1 MSDRE
6 MEIKARLT
14 AEDDASPQIKRLIN
28 QIESLKKKMTDLG
41 KARIQGDLVD
51 PKLTRYFG
59 SMGKEVNLLTP
70 KYLRLARA
78 MQSFGQLTETAYR
91 RASREVEQ
99 YADKV
104 ERGERLTKRDMAT
117 AQKAMKMKAAMG
129 YVWNQVADKKIQA
142 ESRYHSMLDKMESQA
157 DARRQRRERDAE
169 RDEVQR
175 HRRRMRDLRY
185 ATGTPGRMMNRL
197 DGNGFFNSPTFYA
210 MAAGGVAAKATQSSI
225 STRMRIENAETS
237 ARMFGGMSS
246 AQVAEMRK
254 GFGNE
259 AAIKYG
265 VDPAKMIE
273 AYTEV
278 LKAGISDKDGL
289 AQAITDQILKS
300 ATGLDVS
307 VEETTKMVGR
317 AASLSGEISPAKI
330 ASMLNAVA
338 IANRESAADG
348 NEIIAA
354 NRRGTGV
361 LATSK
366 MTMEQLSAFTAGGI
380 SGGMQSAKAGTFM
393 GFIVN
398 DLVNAGKARGQ
409 RGQDLSRASQAL
421 GFGNRQ
427 AMASRMAA
435 DPAEALQQ
443 VLERLANMNEQ
454 KRAEVANLLGM
465 REWRDELAIMVQERQ
480 KIRQILD
487 SIADPKNANNLEEVS
502 QLRRGSLQGRWNSM
516 KAAITIVWETIGSG
530 FDDVFK
536 EISGFLTE
544 FASKIDKGMLKS
556 HVEAIVN
563 GIREGFG
570 YKTWADAMTS
580 IFGAPGSTT
589 GSVDKF
595 FKFAKGFASGIKYV
609 AEVIGGVFVA
619 AAKAFGVDAADPE
632 AMGRF
637 VAQVMGFTVALHFLR
652 PVLSVF
658 GLFIDL
664 IKGLVAVF
672 VAIPQAT
679 IVALGGLLASIQ
691 DWGVKAKS
699 PNEARQQREDRKA
712 KKMSYLDEPEEAGR
726 LFHRA
731 AFETTDGGF
740 KGLVQRA
747 GLVQS
752 IDGLRDQ
759 LSRSGGNIQLAS
771 LGGSSGGF
779 RAGGSGGAPV
789 GFGGLSSGGGTANS
803 LLNAIPGQKLGDF
816 GAGSGIINRGSV
828 GSSPMGTRSITGGS
842 TGGGSTGAGP
852 SVSSVPGRG
861 ETGRE
866 AAVLDMIA
874 KREGVGGEAG
884 YDMIFGDRKGMPGS
898 SKYAGVLGGRKL
910 SDMTINEV
918 IGMQR
923 NLTRATRADGI
934 GGGLGTS
941 AVGSGQFIRSTLIG
955 NLKQMGIPESEWGT
969 RKFDRDLQR
978 SMTLNNFRKTV
989 GDPNN
994 PSSWNRTGLMNQ
1006 WESFDTRKGF
1016 RSLSADELGKV
1027 NSASPN
1033 AAIGKVPSAS
1043 DAISNVPAGGAAGA
1057 AGLMPMTMNNGATIN
1072 INGGNQDPETLAN
1085 LVQRRFDESV
1095 NWRTHDVEH
1104 EMS

>member
-6 MEIKARLT
+6 MEIKARLV
-14 AEDDASPQIKRLIN
+14 AEDDASPQVKRLIS
-28 QIESLKKKMTDLG
+28 QIEALKKKMTDLG

-59 SMGKEVNLLTP
+59 NMGKEVNLLTP

-91 RASREVEQ
+91 RASREVE
-99 YADKV
+99 YFADKV

-142 ESRYHSMLDKMESQA
+142 EGRYHSALDKLEGQA
-157 DARRQRRERDAE
+157 EARRQRREREAE
-169 RDEVQR
+169 REEVQR
-175 HRRRMRDLRY
+175 QRRRMRDLRY
-185 ATGTPGRMMNRL
+185 AAGTPGRMMNRL
-197 DGNGFFNSPTFYA
+197 DGNGLFNSPTFYT
-210 MAAGGVAAKATQSSI
+210 MAAGAAAAKATQSSI

-237 ARMFGGMSS
+237 ARMFGGMSA

-465 REWRDELAIMVQERQ
+465 REWRDELSIMVQERQ

-516 KAAITIVWETIGSG
+516 KSAITIVWETIGSG

-536 EISGFLTE
+536 EIAGFLTE

-556 HVEAIVN
+556 HVEVIVN

-570 YKTWADAMTS
+570 YKTWAEAMTS

-672 VAIPQAT
+672 VSIPQAT

-691 DWGVKAKS
+691 DWGVKARS
-699 PNEARQQREDRKA
+699 PNEARQQREDRRA

-740 KGLVQRA
+740 KGLVHRA

-752 IDGLRDQ
+752 LDGLRDQ
-759 LSRSGGNIQLAS
+759 LSRSGGGVQLAS

-779 RAGGSGGAPV
+779 RTGGGGGAPA

-803 LLNAIPGQKLGDF
+803 LLNAVPGQKLGDF
-816 GAGSGIINRGSV
+816 GAGSGIISRGSV
-828 GSSPMGTRSITGGS
+828 GSSPMGGSRSIGS
-842 TGGGSTGAGP
+842 GSSGGAGP

-874 KREGVGGEAG
+874 KREGVSGEAG
-884 YDMIFGDRKGMPGS
+884 YDMIFGDLPGRPGT

-910 SDMTINEV
+910 TDMSVADV
-918 IGMQR
+918 IKMQPK
-923 NLTRATRADGI
+923 LTRATRLNGV
-934 GGGLGTS
+934 GRGLGTS
-941 AVGSGQFIRSTLIG
+941 AVGSGQFIRSTLMQ
-955 NLKQMGIPESEWGT
+955 NLQQLGIPKSEWGNI
-969 RKFDRDLQR
+969 KFDRDLQR
-978 SMTLNNFRKTV
+978 RLTLNNFRKYV

-994 PSSWNRTGLMNQ
+994 PASWNRTGLMNQ
-1006 WESFDTRKGF
+1006 WESFDTRKGYK
-1016 RSLSADELGKV
+1016 SLTADELNKV
-1027 NSASPN
+1027 NSASPDK
-1033 AAIGKVPSAS
+1033 AIGKVPSAS

-1057 AGLMPMTMNNGATIN
+1057 AGLVPMTMNNGATIN